1 MSSRT
6 AIGQVVDGKYEL
18 VELAGEGGMATVYKA
33 LARGAAGFSR
43 TVAVKKLKRELRAIR
58 NYIDMFV
65 EEARVGSD
73 LAHPNIVQVYDFCG
87 DAEGSYYLVMEWVE
101 GMDLGRFNK
110 GFTEFGA
117 RTPWPMIASVGIGTL
132 RGLGAAHERLKPDG
146 TLAPVIHRDVS
157 PHNILLGVN
166 GVVKLTDFGLAR
178 ARDRVFSLTAPGT
191 VKGKLSYL
199 SPEVTYGQPAT
210 PLSDLFAMGT
220 VLWESLAGQRLFE
233 GKTDLDVFKQIRNC
247 EIKPLKPLRP
257 DLPDDLIA
265 IIDRSLL
272 ADPAKRFPSAR
283 TMAFELAEVLKRAQS
298 SGDAQQAL
306 GNAVHEARLRLAR
319 KAAGGP
325 PSPGDEQATW
335 SFAIDVDPLVIA
347 GRKPVPDV
355 SAAQVTRPEGLRP
368 GAGAAGPG
376 PGAWQPSSPSP
387 SSVDVEFSSAD
398 LSVEPLPLTTKKKP

>member
-1 MSSRT
+1 MSSKT

-33 LARGAAGFSR
+33 QARGAAGFSR

-101 GMDLGRFNK
+101 GMDMGRFNK
-110 GFTEFGA
+110 AFTEFGA
-117 RTPWPMIASVGIGTL
+117 RTPWPMVAGIGIGTL

-146 TLAPVIHRDVS
+146 SLAPVIHRDVS

-178 ARDRVFSLTAPGT
+178 ARDRVYSLTAPGT

-233 GKTDLDVFKQIRNC
+233 GKTDLDVFKLIRNC
-247 EIKPLKPLRP
+247 EIRPLKPLRP
-257 DLPDDLIA
+257 DVPDDLIA

-283 TMAFELAEVLKRAQS
+283 SMAFELAEVLKRAQS
-298 SGDAQQAL
+298 TGDAQAAL
-306 GNAVHEARLRLAR
+306 GNAVHEARMRLAKR
-319 KAAGGP
+319 A
-325 PSPGDEQATW
+325 SPNPTDEQQTW

-347 GRKPVPDV
+347 NKPPVQDH
-355 SAAQVTRPEGLRP
+355 AAP
-368 GAGAAGPG
+368 AGGTG
-376 PGAWQPSSPSP
+376 PGAWKSSPAPPGPKTTSI
-387 SSVDVEFSSAD
+387 DVEFSKAD
-398 LSVEPLPLTTKKKP
+398 LTVEPLPLTNKKKP